1 MKELS
6 LHILDITQNSIYAGA
21 KATSIGVIED
31 SLADQLIITIG
42 DDGKGMSKEVLK
54 RVIDPYT
61 TSRTTR
67 KVGMG
72 LPLLNDACKSTGGK
86 LQINS
91 TEGSGT
97 TVKAVLGLSHI
108 DRQPLGDIVGV
119 IVMLIS
125 ANPNIKFEYTHVK
138 NGNQFS
144 LNTDEVNE
152 ALEGIPINNPEVGKM
167 LKEMISLNLDEL

>member
-1 MKELS
+1 
-6 LHILDITQNSIYAGA
+6 
-21 KATSIGVIED
+21 
-31 SLADQLIITIG
+31 
-42 DDGKGMSKEVLK
+42 
-54 RVIDPYT
+54 
-61 TSRTTR
+61 
-67 KVGMG
+67 
-72 LPLLNDACKSTGGK
+72 
-86 LQINS
+86 
-91 TEGSGT
+91 
-97 TVKAVLGLSHI
+97 VKAVLGLSHI

-152 ALEGIPINNPEVGKM
+152 ALEGIPINTPEVGKM